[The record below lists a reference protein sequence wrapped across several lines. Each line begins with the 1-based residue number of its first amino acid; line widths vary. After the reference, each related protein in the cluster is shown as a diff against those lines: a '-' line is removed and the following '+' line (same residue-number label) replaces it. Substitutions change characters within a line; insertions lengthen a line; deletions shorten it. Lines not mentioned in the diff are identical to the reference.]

1 MTEKKDISF
10 NEQAFIIWQH
20 FVAGI
25 RNKGKSKLSKGESA
39 KSSTTLHKIIGNYTV
54 NNFVSKVTSGRN
66 SELYR
71 SLIDLE
77 THKISALVPRVKLFK
92 IKDNNYVP
100 FYFPVSAESITATS
114 LLQPGAS
121 LGGAGIQSFSVSF
134 TGKDF
139 FTRDKQIE
147 CSLSIYVDSLE
158 NVFNDSKVGYAP
170 LAELFTI
177 SRERSGTLREG
188 SSKEVQPEQLNRP
201 SSHEIGAILG
211 YDINRNSS
219 GNNFTSQDK
228 GMGEMF
234 TPKERSAIENTSVSL
249 RLTYI
254 SHDINVSQDGTAT
267 IDVKYVGRLSGLLND
282 PLYNILNSNDDL
294 LKLADIKQK
303 INKISQEKDADSTE
317 NKEKLKKL
325 NSQLKTSTR
334 IKFRNIFDIM
344 RQDGKVYSTT
354 VDNKSLS
361 LFNSY
366 VGRDN
371 VSLDTPVEKAPSD
384 EVQSGA
390 GQEVTSILTS
400 NPKISYVYMGDYIQ
414 AAVFATQSTLEAAVK
429 SISENTTKSAT
440 EKAAAIKPLRSA
452 LEDLKTF
459 KILFGKVGLIVSDQ
473 GSLEVNLADIPVTVK
488 TLGRYLYDNVEQNH
502 VSRMSLRVFLDE
514 IVSFVYPMA
523 VESHLYRDAKTLPSN
538 VNIKS
543 NHFTAGKISSLNRK
557 KEEVEMNSLPAFLRQ
572 QSERRAKDDDAE
584 YFIIYAEM
592 SDEYPVGLSGNAKS
606 DAKEGVYHFN
616 FSKNRGLLKSV
627 SFSQNSIKYRKE
639 ALMFESVS
647 LYDELKMPYNATLKL
662 VGNNLFLPGALIY
675 INPASL
681 GMGDPRNKRS
691 AAARLGLGGYYRVIT
706 VSTSYA
712 SGQLET
718 TLTTQHS
725 SWADSDKRMSTA
737 EVLQETGVFDK
748 ALRIKERN
756 GKKSPVRRLF

>member
-1 MTEKKDISF
+1 MTEQKDISF
-10 NEQAFIIWQH
+10 NEQAFLIWQH
-20 FVAGI
+20 FASGA
-25 RNKGKSKLSKGESA
+25 KSSGKSKFKKGEAA
-39 KSSTTLHKIIGNYTV
+39 KSATTLHKITGKYTV
-54 NNFVSKVTSGRN
+54 NNFVSKLTSGRR

-100 FYFPVSAESITATS
+100 FYFPVSAENVSATT

-121 LGGAGIQSFSVSF
+121 IGGVGIKDFSVSF

-139 FTRDKQIE
+139 FTRDKQIK
-147 CSLSIYVDSLE
+147 CSLSIFTDSLE
-158 NVFNDSKVGYAP
+158 NIFSDNKAGYAP

-177 SRERSGTLREG
+177 SRGRTGTLREG
-188 SSKEVQPEQLNRP
+188 TSKEVQPEQLNRP

-211 YDINRNSS
+211 YDINRTSG

-228 GMGEMF
+228 GMGDMF
-234 TPKERSAIENTSVSL
+234 SPRERSAIENSSISL

-254 SHDINVSQDGTAT
+254 SHNINVAQDGTST
-267 IDVKYVGRLSGLLND
+267 ISIEYIGRLSGLLND

-294 LKLADIKQK
+294 LRLADIKQK
-303 INKISQEKDADSTE
+303 IDKINQGKNADSTE
-317 NKEKLKKL
+317 NKEEVKKL
-325 NSQLKTSTR
+325 EAQLKTSTR
-334 IKFRNIFDIM
+334 RKFRNIFDILK
-344 RQDGKVYSTT
+344 QDEKIYSTV
-354 VDNKSLS
+354 VDNKSLLQYS
-361 LFNSY
+361 SF
-366 VGRDN
+366 VGREN
-371 VSLDTPVEKAPSD
+371 LSLDVPVEKPPKD
-384 EVQSGA
+384 EVRQGER
-390 GQEVTSILTS
+390 QETTQVLTS
-400 NPKISYVYMGDYIQ
+400 DPKISYVYMGDYIQ
-414 AAVFATQSTLEAAVK
+414 ATVFATQSTILQAIKDIRASK
-429 SISENTTKSAT
+429 KNDSD
-440 EKAAAIKPLRSA
+440 KAAAIKPLEDA
-452 LEDLKTF
+452 LQDLKTF
-459 KILFGKVGLIVSDQ
+459 KVLFGKVGLVTGNQ
-473 GSLEVNLADIPVTVK
+473 TAVEVNLADIPVSVK
-488 TLGRYLYDNVEQNH
+488 ALGKYLFQNVEQNH
-502 VSRMSLRVFLDE
+502 VSRMSLRVFLDD
-514 IVSFVYPMA
+514 IVSLVYPMA
-523 VESHLYRDAKTLPSN
+523 VESHLYRDARTLPSN

-543 NHFTAGKISSLNRK
+543 NHFTADKTSALSSG
-557 KEEVEMNSLPAFLRQ
+557 KEEVEMSSLPSFLKN
-572 QSERRAKDDDAE
+572 QSDRRSKDDEAE

-592 SDEYPVGLSGNAKS
+592 SDQYPVGLSGNAKS

-616 FSKNRGLLKSV
+616 FSKNRGLLKSI

-647 LYDELKMPYNATLKL
+647 LYDELKMPYNATLTL

-691 AAARLGLGGYYRVIT
+691 AAARIGLGGYYRVIT
-706 VSTSYA
+706 VSTNYSN
-712 SGQLET
+712 GQLVT

-756 GKKSPVRRLF
+756 GPKSPVRRLF